1 MEKKYIMI
9 GASSINRDAFRRV
22 LRPLDNYS
30 FKPTG
35 GFWACEKGDDLIN
48 ISPWLDYLIEERE
61 IALMKNIKASPIS
74 FINSSA
80 IDFNK
85 LVSLLSNFIIRVFTP
100 LILFICSL

>member
-61 IALMKNIKASPIS
+61 IALMKNIKAASIDY
-74 FINSSA
+74 SA
-80 IDFNK
+80 AFNYIFPLHIQK
-85 LVSLLSNFIIRVFTP
+85 KYSNEK
-100 LILFICSL
+100 ILCLYYTYFFMY